1 MGVSREA
8 SAEYKTTNGSIPR
21 PTGVSPIF
29 ATMSFLIVGLG
40 NPGTEYEKT
49 RHNIGFDTLD
59 AIAKKYAA
67 DWQSDKH
74 GWINTF
80 RFKGRTAH
88 LLKPNTYMNL
98 SGKAVS
104 YWMQQHKIKLEHVLI
119 VLDDLA
125 IDLAA
130 MRLRLK
136 GSDGGH
142 NGLKSID
149 QSLATQNYARLRF
162 GIGNNFPR
170 GKQVDFVLGKWK
182 PEEEV
187 PVLEGIDKAISL
199 IEGFLVEQ
207 KATSL

>member
-1 MGVSREA
+1 MRGVSRVPYDHR
-8 SAEYKTTNGSIPR
+8 EYPATKGSIYYLC
-21 PTGVSPIF
+21 
-29 ATMSFLIVGLG
+29 TMSFLIVGLG
-40 NPGTEYEKT
+40 NPGSEYEKT
-49 RHNIGFDTLD
+49 RHNIGFDVLD
-59 AIAKKYAA
+59 ALAKKHDAS
-67 DWQSDKH
+67 WVSEKH
-74 GWINTF
+74 GWVTNIKV
-80 RFKGRTAH
+80 KGRLAH
-88 LLKPNTYMNL
+88 LLKPTTFMNL

-104 YWMQQHKIKLEHVLI
+104 YWMQQHKVKLEHVLI

-125 IDLAA
+125 IDLSV

-149 QSLATQNYARLRF
+149 LSLATPQYARLRF

-182 PEEEV
+182 PDEEV
-187 PVLEGIDKAISL
+187 PVLEGIDKAITL
-199 IEGFLVEQ
+199 VEGFLVEQ

>member
-1 MGVSREA
+1 
-8 SAEYKTTNGSIPR
+8 
-21 PTGVSPIF
+21 
-29 ATMSFLIVGLG
+29 MSFLIVGLG
-40 NPGTEYEKT
+40 NPGLEYEKT
-49 RHNIGFDTLD
+49 RHNIGFDVLDTL
-59 AIAKKYAA
+59 AKKYSAE
-67 DWQSDKH
+67 WQSEKH
-74 GWINTF
+74 GSTSTF
-80 RFKGRTAH
+80 RFKGRVAH

-98 SGKAVS
+98 SGKAVA

-125 IDLAA
+125 IDLSA

-149 QSLATQNYARLRF
+149 QSLATQQYARLRF

-182 PEEEV
+182 PDEEV

-207 KATSL
+207 KATSM

>member
-1 MGVSREA
+1 
-8 SAEYKTTNGSIPR
+8 
-21 PTGVSPIF
+21 
-29 ATMSFLIVGLG
+29 MSFLIVGLG

-74 GWINTF
+74 GWISTF

-199 IEGFLVEQ
+199 IEAFLVEQ

>member
-1 MGVSREA
+1 
-8 SAEYKTTNGSIPR
+8 
-21 PTGVSPIF
+21 
-29 ATMSFLIVGLG
+29 MSFLIVGLG

-59 AIAKKYAA
+59 AIAKKHDAQ
-67 DWQSDKH
+67 WQSDKH
-74 GWINTF
+74 GWTSTF

-88 LLKPNTYMNL
+88 LLKPNTFMNL

-104 YWMQQHKIKLEHVLI
+104 YWMQQHKVKLEHVLI

-125 IDLAA
+125 IDLSA

-149 QSLATQNYARLRF
+149 LSLATQNYARLRF

-187 PVLEGIDKAISL
+187 PVLEGIDKAILL

>member
-1 MGVSREA
+1 
-8 SAEYKTTNGSIPR
+8 
-21 PTGVSPIF
+21 
-29 ATMSFLIVGLG
+29 MSFLIVGLG
-40 NPGTEYEKT
+40 NPSSEYDKT
-49 RHNIGFDTLD
+49 RHNIGFDALD
-59 AIAKKYAA
+59 ALAKKHDASWA
-67 DWQSDKH
+67 SEKH
-74 GWINTF
+74 GWVTNIKV
-80 RFKGRTAH
+80 KGRTAH
-88 LLKPNTYMNL
+88 LLKPTTFMNL

-125 IDLAA
+125 LDLSVL
-130 MRLRLK
+130 RLRLK

-149 QSLATQNYARLRF
+149 LSLATPQYARLRF

-182 PEEEV
+182 PDEEV
-187 PVLEGIDKAISL
+187 PVLEGIDKAITL
-199 IEGFLVEQ
+199 IEGFLIEQ